1 MKKAASQ
8 GGKTK
13 AATYNGSAQSMAKM
27 HPILKGL
34 GILSGF
40 ILVLFVLVFFYAYLT
55 GGDSRALSFLAGDGV
70 GVLQI
75 EGTIDDSRGV
85 LGELKRFKEAP
96 WIKAIV
102 VRIDSP
108 GGAVAPTQEI
118 FDEIQKT
125 QKRKPLIASLGG
137 MATSGGYYIASACEK
152 IVANPGTLTGSI
164 GVIMQLGNVEELMKK
179 VGVKGYNI
187 KSGAN
192 KDIGS
197 PFQPLS
203 QEGREILQNLVDN
216 VHGQFVSAVA
226 QGRGMNEAQVRKL
239 ADGRVYSGAQAKEL
253 GLVDEFGTL
262 DDAIEAAAKRVGLE
276 ENPIVY
282 YSSPEQERWWERI
295 FLAALGKRL
304 PTSQWGWLRYEW
316 SPALLQ

>member
-1 MKKAASQ
+1 
-8 GGKTK
+8 
-13 AATYNGSAQSMAKM
+13 MAKI
-27 HPILKGL
+27 HPIFKGL
-34 GILSGF
+34 GILSGL

-55 GGDSRALSFLAGDGV
+55 GGDSKALSFLAGDGV

-118 FDEIQKT
+118 FDELQKT
-125 QKRKPLIASLGG
+125 KKNKPLIASMGS
-137 MATSGGYYIASACEK
+137 MATSGGYYIASGCEK
-152 IVANPGTLTGSI
+152 IIANPGTLTGSI
-164 GVIMQLGNVEELMKK
+164 GVIMQLSNVEELMKK

-203 QEGREILQNLVDN
+203 PEGREILQSLVDN

-226 QGRGMNEAQVRKL
+226 KGRGMNEAQVRKL

-262 DDAIEAAAKRVGLE
+262 EDAIELAAKRVGLE
-276 ENPIVY
+276 ENPTVY
-282 YSSPEQERWWERI
+282 YSSPEEEPWWEKM
-295 FLAALGKRL
+295 FFAAIGRRF
-304 PTSQWGWLRYEW
+304 PTSQRGWLRYEW
-316 SPALLQ
+316 SPSLLQ